1 MLVFYWVA
9 AMGFFQD
16 GVLFYPLG
24 IDAFEDIL
32 HTSKTF
38 HNPLKRRI
46 VYIPVVVKVI
56 NIQALFTAG

>member
-1 MLVFYWVA
+1 
-9 AMGFFQD
+9 MGFFQD

-32 HTSKTF
+32 HTSKAF

-46 VYIPVVVKVI
+46 VYIPVVVKG
-56 NIQALFTAG
+56 N